1 MITRII
7 LLLKTKVCSIF
18 LKSIAFSAR
27 VEYSQVSHKAKV
39 WRGCVLNHASVG
51 DYSYVGPDTRL
62 IHAHIG
68 KFCSISSDCAVGM
81 GAHTLDYLST
91 SPLFT
96 SAKNGTGRQWTKDI
110 DFDEYKEI
118 VIGNDVW
125 IGSRVM
131 VLGGV
136 KIGDGAIIGA
146 GAVVTKDVPPYTI
159 VGGVPAKVI
168 RKRFSEQ
175 MIEQLTKLE
184 WWYLPDSTLKEN
196 ISFFQKPL
204 NEADLEKL
212 LIQLHTFRK

>member
-1 MITRII
+1 MISRIL

-18 LKSIAFSAR
+18 LKSIAFRAR

-39 WRGCVLNHASVG
+39 WRGCVLNHASVD

-62 IHAHIG
+62 IHAHVG
-68 KFCSISSDCAVGM
+68 KFCSIASDCAIGM
-81 GAHTLDYLST
+81 GSHSMDSLST

-96 SAKNGTGRQWTKDI
+96 SAKNGTGKKWTDNI
-110 DFDEYKEI
+110 NFDEYKEI

-159 VGGVPAKVI
+159 VAGVPAKLV
-168 RKRFSEQ
+168 RKRFADSMIDQLLKLQWWNLSEDT
-175 MIEQLTKLE
+175 IIGNLAL
-184 WWYLPDSTLKEN
+184 
-196 ISFFQKPL
+196 FQKPL
-204 NEADLEKL
+204 DEDVVKALYNKTEN
-212 LIQLHTFRK
+212 